1 MSCVTPTQ
9 NNTRINIQCDASAK
23 NMWSEVHLR
32 SNDSVR
38 CLLMVRTAMVNALDA
53 ENLIS

>member
-9 NNTRINIQCDASAK
+9 NNTGINIQCDASAK
-23 NMWSEVHLR
+23 DMWSEVHLH

-38 CLLMVRTAMVNALDA
+38 CLLMVRTAIVNALDA